1 VLIGPT
7 CLGASPMN
15 ARMRIDIGECQSEH
29 ADQFPKIDAVSAH
42 FIFNDISDQITKLQK
57 IYSLSL
63 EKSESIDSF
72 NVEDWLTKTV
82 RIRRLRENYFSSD
95 LFVDPAWE
103 ILLDLTIA
111 KQKGVKISVSS
122 LCIAAS
128 VPTTT
133 ALRKINHMIGDGLIF
148 KEPDKNDR
156 RRTYISICDQAYRK
170 MLDYISESYKI
181 SSSRSVNQI
190 NGTFLSNQN

>member
-29 ADQFPKIDAVSAH
+29 ADQFPKTDAVSAR

-63 EKSESIDSF
+63 EKSELIDSF

-82 RIRRLRENYFSSD
+82 RIRRLRENYFPSD
-95 LFVDPAWE
+95 LFADPAWE

-111 KQKGVKISVSS
+111 KRKGIKISVSS

-133 ALRKINHMIGDGLIF
+133 ALRKINHMIVDGLIF

-156 RRTYISICDQAYRK
+156 RRTYISICDQAYLK

-181 SSSRSVNQI
+181 SSSRSADQI
-190 NGTFLSNQN
+190 NRAALSNPN